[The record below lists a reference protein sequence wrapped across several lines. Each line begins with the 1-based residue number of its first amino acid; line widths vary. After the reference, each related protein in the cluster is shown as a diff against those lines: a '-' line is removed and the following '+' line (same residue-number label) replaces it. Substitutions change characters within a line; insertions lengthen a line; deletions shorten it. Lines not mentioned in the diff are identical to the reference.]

1 MLNETIT
8 SSLGGDVELGVGE
21 KDLLRKY
28 QLAEPCQ
35 IFLVGFQLIYTDIHH
50 RYVFFSDSSLVN
62 ALKILSTLESE
73 DIVCLITN
81 RFICQECFTVN

>member
-28 QLAEPCQ
+28 QLAEPC
-35 IFLVGFQLIYTDIHH
+35 
-50 RYVFFSDSSLVN
+50 
-62 ALKILSTLESE
+62 
-73 DIVCLITN
+73 
-81 RFICQECFTVN
+81 